1 MRRVEIRALIL
12 SIAMVWIAGAPVM
25 GQDASTGELT
35 AEQKLEAQAREL
47 AASIDESWQEIKG
60 LSRQLEESSHEDT
73 QALRERG
80 RGVLG
85 EFLADLDALSINIV
99 DREEAGLDAAA
110 DRERV
115 AETMRVSVGYLET
128 SAIEFLEKSD
138 ELRSRVD
145 DASAE
150 EGKKLKS
157 EIEYAEEWYGTAL
170 SLLAEQTIA
179 MERFGLGADEQKVF
193 LTEHLERR
201 AELVAGRVML
211 GSGEVDRI
219 SRLASVD
226 PTNTEVAAEL
236 DAANRDLQG
245 LIGRLDATS
254 RMMEELGMDASD
266 YEQLVFEVTGEITT
280 DLLDRDVLG
289 GLAKTWMRAAG
300 DWLKLH
306 GPGAVFK
313 LLLFLGIL
321 VVFRVL
327 SRLARRV
334 VKRALSASTFNVS
347 QLLER
352 TTLSL
357 AGNLVMIFGLL
368 VALSQVGFEIAPLLA
383 GLGVA
388 GFIVGFALQDT
399 LGNFASGV
407 MILIY
412 RPYDVGDLV
421 EAAGN
426 TGKVKDMN
434 LVSTTI
440 LTIDNQTLVIP
451 NSKIWGD
458 VIKNVTAQ
466 TERRVDMV
474 FGIGYSDDIE
484 HAERVLAEILD
495 AHDKVLD
502 EPEPTVKLHNLGDSS
517 VDFVVRPWV
526 ATDDYWDV
534 YWDITREVKM
544 RFDAEGIS
552 IPFPQRD
559 VHLFEEGGGNGS

>member
-1 MRRVEIRALIL
+1 M
-12 SIAMVWIAGAPVM
+12 GAN
-25 GQDASTGELT
+25 
-35 AEQKLEAQAREL
+35 EA
-47 AASIDESWQEIKG
+47 K
-60 LSRQLEESSHEDT
+60 
-73 QALRERG
+73 RG
-80 RGVLG
+80 R
-85 EFLADLDALSINIV
+85 
-99 DREEAGLDAAA
+99 AA
-110 DRERV
+110 
-115 AETMRVSVGYLET
+115 
-128 SAIEFLEKSD
+128 
-138 ELRSRVD
+138 
-145 DASAE
+145 
-150 EGKKLKS
+150 
-157 EIEYAEEWYGTAL
+157 TA
-170 SLLAEQTIA
+170 
-179 MERFGLGADEQKVF
+179 V
-193 LTEHLERR
+193 
-201 AELVAGRVML
+201 
-211 GSGEVDRI
+211 
-219 SRLASVD
+219 
-226 PTNTEVAAEL
+226 
-236 DAANRDLQG
+236 AANRDLQG